1 MLSLVDSILLL
12 PVRDKVVLLWM
23 DIYVSVQKG
32 NLHIAFWQTGRFK
45 RFFFFTF
52 VSHLSLV
59 KKIICTI
66 MGYVQET
73 YSEPCFLQAKCSIIS
88 PLTWD
93 QGQLHGQVTWAVQG
107 TSHSQGVDFYCSK
120 AMPFCCLGNFKHFWV
135 RSTALSWPAYGVA
148 EPVWQPLSGNSK
160 HIIHHPSRL
169 LSSPS
174 EHRHHTCF
182 VKPEPHP
189 LPPLFI
195 CLLISS
201 HFPGEE
207 ERPFLWAV
215 GATSRSPSRPCFI
228 SYFLLLALQFS
239 SPGSFC

>member
-1 MLSLVDSILLL
+1 MCRKHILS
-12 PVRDKVVLLWM
+12 PVSFKQNSVSFHPWLGTRASFMDRWPEQYRGPHTHRALTFIVLKPCLSVVLEISSIFEWEAR
-23 DIYVSVQKG
+23 
-32 NLHIAFWQTGRFK
+32 LHW
-45 RFFFFTF
+45 
-52 VSHLSLV
+52 
-59 KKIICTI
+59 
-66 MGYVQET
+66 
-73 YSEPCFLQAKCSIIS
+73 
-88 PLTWD
+88 
-93 QGQLHGQVTWAVQG
+93 
-107 TSHSQGVDFYCSK
+107 
-120 AMPFCCLGNFKHFWV
+120 
-135 RSTALSWPAYGVA
+135 ALSWPAYGVA

-215 GATSRSPSRPCFI
+215 GATSRFPSRPCFI